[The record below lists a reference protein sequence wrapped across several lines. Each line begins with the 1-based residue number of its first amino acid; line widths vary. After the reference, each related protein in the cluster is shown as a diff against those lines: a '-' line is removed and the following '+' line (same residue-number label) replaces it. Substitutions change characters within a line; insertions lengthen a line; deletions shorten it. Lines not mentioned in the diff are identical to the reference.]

1 MELMDALW
9 NGDEEKASRL
19 TTDILFDT
27 ISYHDYHEN
36 YYHAF
41 LTGLISGLGYAVK
54 SNLENG
60 LGRSDIDVKDKKRR
74 RAMLLEA
81 KKSENEEDME
91 KDALMGTQQILDR
104 EYMKGLEG
112 YESVVCYGISFYKKK
127 ALVKKMVQ

>member
-1 MELMDALW
+1 M
-9 NGDEEKASRL
+9 
-19 TTDILFDT
+19 
-27 ISYHDYHEN
+27 
-36 YYHAF
+36 
-41 LTGLISGLGYAVK
+41 K
-54 SNLENG
+54 SNLETG
-60 LGRSDIDVKDKKRR
+60 PGRSDIDVRDKKRR